1 MPKNTQSKSL
11 NSEAFQVEVRANTLS
26 EIYARTHILRIRA
39 YAVFKRSM
47 DFLLATFSVVF
58 LSPTFL
64 ILAIAIKIDSPGP
77 ILFKQERVGKD
88 GKVFKIL
95 KFRSMVSDNDVRD
108 TSCEDK
114 YTRVGKLIRRTSLDE
129 LPQLFNVI
137 VGQMS
142 FVGPRPW
149 IVEYWENM
157 NEEERGRSKVRPGIT
172 GLAQVKGRNGIS
184 IFEKIRYDLVYVDNF
199 SLKQD
204 IKVILM
210 TMKTVV
216 SGVSVDAGKA
226 GVRDDI
232 RDLKARRL
240 A

>member
-1 MPKNTQSKSL
+1 MPKNAQVESL
-11 NSEAFQVEVRANTLS
+11 KREAFQVEVRADALS
-26 EIYARTHILRIRA
+26 EVYARVHLFHNVLYRG
-39 YAVFKRSM
+39 FKRLM
-47 DFLLATFSVVF
+47 DFVLAVFSVVF

-64 ILAIAIKIDSPGP
+64 ILAIVIKIDSPGP
-77 ILFKQERVGKD
+77 IFFKQERVGKN

-95 KFRSMVSDNDVRD
+95 KFRSMVCDNDVRD
-108 TSCEDK
+108 DSCEDK

-129 LPQLFNVI
+129 IPQLFNVI
-137 VGQMS
+137 LGQMS

-149 IVEYWENM
+149 IVEYWDNM
-157 NEEERGRSKVRPGIT
+157 NEKERERSKVRPGIT

-184 IFEKIRYDLVYVDNF
+184 IFEKIRYDLIYVDNF

-204 IKVILM
+204 IKIILM

-216 SGVSVDAGKA
+216 CGVSVDAGKA

-232 RDLKARRL
+232 RELKSRRL

>member
-1 MPKNTQSKSL
+1 MPKNAQPKSL
-11 NSEAFQVEVRANTLS
+11 NRETFQVEVRANALS
-26 EIYARTHILRIRA
+26 EMYARVHFLASGA
-39 YAVFKRSM
+39 YGVFKRVA
-47 DFLLATFSVVF
+47 DFGLAVFSVVF
-58 LSPTFL
+58 LLPTFL

-77 ILFKQERVGKD
+77 ILFKQERVGKN
-88 GKVFKIL
+88 GKKFKIL
-95 KFRSMVSDNDVRD
+95 KFRSMVSDNDLRD
-108 TSCEDK
+108 ASCEDK

-137 VGQMS
+137 AGQMS

-149 IVEYWENM
+149 VVEYWDNM
-157 NEEERGRSKVRPGIT
+157 NERERQRSRVRPGIT

-184 IFEKIRYDLVYVDNF
+184 IFEKIRYDLIYVDNF

-204 IKVILM
+204 VKVILM

-232 RDLKARRL
+232 RDLKAR
-240 A
+240 